1 MDELTETSPPPRWR
15 DLPVALWAYLV
26 ALVLSVVVAIAF
38 STLTFHPTV
47 LYFVIYGV
55 LIAGLLNGSRLCR
68 WLLTLLSALAAYG
81 LLAIQ
86 IGAFDSADVLLV
98 VLVFIQVAL
107 LCTPPA
113 RSYASHRRFT

>member
-1 MDELTETSPPPRWR
+1 MDELTDTSAPRSWR
-15 DLPVALWAYLV
+15 ALPVALWAYLV

-55 LIAGLLNGSRLCR
+55 LVAGLLNGSRFCR
-68 WLLTLLSALAAYG
+68 WLLTLLSTLVAYG

-86 IGAFDSADVLLV
+86 VGDFDSAGVLLV

-113 RSYASHRRFT
+113 RSFASHRWFT